1 MDSVPEIE
9 YKKPETPTPEKEPKL
24 QESKATSSCTEETS
38 ETAPNPQTKHEDP
51 YEYKHEDSSEEESNP
66 IPEKP
71 VDRENEESIV
81 EEKSLP
87 EKEEKTVNRKRK
99 YQKRKTSVAK
109 RRKPTKT
116 VNRGGKKSKTK
127 KQTATQDEEKQNS
140 STAALFSNTDSSDDE
155 VTIPDSLFE
164 EKSSPNENEP
174 QNIDHSKKGKVIRKR
189 NSPESES
196 QKSIEKNFVRRSS
209 RQSVPPTEVYQS
221 FRLSPRRKP
230 ALKKEVP
237 VITDKLTEE
246 IKPEEQKDP
255 LDENP
260 PIKTSE
266 EESTF
271 DTNCPPPPF
280 VCVTDTDSESSDP
293 VSPDPPR
300 VTPRI
305 KKEAKVL
312 VTKVDTP
319 KETVRRSGRAKK
331 RPPKY
336 SEGLTKSPEENQAVS
351 TTPETERPDEIPVA
365 TGSTDWKERYDELK
379 KKFDEQAK
387 ELENE
392 KLKNLKLEVEHL
404 RERNKLQVNEILISE
419 AGFPIL
425 ELELVVVARSMTGT
439 TVEYHN
445 GTLITKSI
453 N

>member
-1 MDSVPEIE
+1 MESEIE
-9 YKKPETPTPEKEPKL
+9 YKKPETPTPEKVPKL
-24 QESKATSSCTEETS
+24 QESKTTSSSTQETS

-51 YEYKHEDSSEEESNP
+51 YEYKHEDSSGEELNP

-71 VDRENEESIV
+71 FNRENEESIV
-81 EEKSLP
+81 EEKILP
-87 EKEEKTVNRKRK
+87 EKSVKTVNRKRK
-99 YQKRKTSVAK
+99 YQKRKTSIAK
-109 RRKPTKT
+109 RRKATKT
-116 VNRGGKKSKTK
+116 ISKSNRGSKKSQTDKNL
-127 KQTATQDEEKQNS
+127 TATQDEEKPNS
-140 STAALFSNTDSSDDE
+140 STAAVFSNTDSSDDE

-164 EKSSPNENEP
+164 EKSSSNENEL
-174 QNIDHSKKGKVIRKR
+174 QNIDHSKNGKVIRKR
-189 NSPESES
+189 NSPESVS

-230 ALKKEVP
+230 ALKKDVP
-237 VITDKLTEE
+237 VITDKLNAE

-255 LDENP
+255 PDENP

-293 VSPDPPR
+293 VSPNPPR

-305 KKEAKVL
+305 KMEAKV
-312 VTKVDTP
+312 VVAKINTP
-319 KETVRRSGRAKK
+319 KEAVRRSGRAKK

-351 TTPETERPDEIPVA
+351 TTPETERPIEIPVA
-365 TGSTDWKERYDELK
+365 VGSIDWKERYDELK

-387 ELENE
+387 DLENE
-392 KLKNLKLEVEHL
+392 KLKNLTLEVEHL
-404 RERNKLQVNEILISE
+404 RERNKLQVNEILIRKRD
-419 AGFPIL
+419 FL
-425 ELELVVVARSMTGT
+425 F
-439 TVEYHN
+439 
-445 GTLITKSI
+445 
-453 N
+453 